1 MKILFATDNQ
11 GKLNEVR
18 WILHDT
24 GWQLISLSDINYS
37 ADIPETGQ
45 TYYDNAV
52 IKARAGFSIYKS
64 WTMAEDSGLEIDA
77 LGGKPG
83 VLSARFF
90 PPDVTYFER
99 NRRILE
105 LIISVPTEK
114 RTACFRSVVCLID
127 PTGEERYFEG
137 VCRGRIAHTIRGG
150 YGFGYDP
157 IFIPDG
163 YGLTF
168 AEMGQE
174 IKNRI
179 SHRARAIRQMVQ
191 FLKEYLCAYNIED

>member
-1 MKILFATDNQ
+1 MKILFATDNRD
-11 GKLNEVR
+11 KLDEVR

-24 GWQLISLSDINYS
+24 GWQLISLSDINYNG
-37 ADIPETGQ
+37 DIPEVGQ

-52 IKARAGFSIYKS
+52 IKARTAFSIYKS

-90 PPDVTYFER
+90 PPDVTCFER

-105 LIISVPTEK
+105 LIIDVPTEK

-127 PTGEERYFEG
+127 PTGAERCFEG
-137 VCRGRIAHTIRGG
+137 VCQGRIAHTIRGG

-157 IFIPDG
+157 IFIPEG

-179 SHRARAIRQMVQ
+179 SHRALAIRQMMQ
-191 FLKEYLCAYNIED
+191 FLKEYSAHYK